1 VDELLTERR
10 KHPRIATEIVLRGM
24 PEDGGDSVQLVT
36 ENVSMGGVYCTSSVD
51 LPEMTC
57 LAVQMTLPGV
67 GGDGSSA
74 DVIDVQA
81 VVVRRELISDEEGT
95 HFKLALLFTYLDERA
110 TELLSKYLAEQSKK
124 ADS

>member
-1 VDELLTERR
+1 VDELLADRR

-24 PEDGGDSVQLVT
+24 PEDGGESVQLVT

-57 LAVQMTLPGV
+57 LAVQMTLPGA

-81 VVVRRELISDEEGT
+81 VVVRRELVDTTEGT
-95 HFKLALLFTYLDERA
+95 QFKLALLFTYLDERA
-110 TELLSKYLAEQSKK
+110 TDLLSKYLAEQAKK
-124 ADS
+124 AET